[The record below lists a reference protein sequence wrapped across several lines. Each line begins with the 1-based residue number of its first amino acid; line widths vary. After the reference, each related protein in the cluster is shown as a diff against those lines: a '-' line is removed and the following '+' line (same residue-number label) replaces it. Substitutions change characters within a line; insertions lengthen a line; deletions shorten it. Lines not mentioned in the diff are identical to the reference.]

1 MKPFLKWAGGK
12 NQLLKE
18 IDKYKPKQFN
28 TFYEPFVGAGSVFM
42 HLKNE
47 KTRIN
52 DLNSELINTYKVVKD
67 HLPYLL
73 EELRIHENKNSREY
87 FYELREWDRN
97 GLISDKS
104 DVERAARFIYLNKT
118 CYNGLFRVNSMGQF
132 NVPYGRQKNPNIT
145 NSEVLNLVSGF
156 LNKNNVLI
164 TNKDF
169 SDSVS
174 DAKKGDFIYL
184 DPPYAPLTN
193 NSQNFLGYTLSGFSN
208 EEQQRVFNT
217 FLELDKKGCYVML
230 SNSDAAVIR
239 ELYQDFKKS
248 TYVVEAKRLINSR
261 SSNRGK
267 INELIILNY
276 TPEFK

>member
-67 HLPYLL
+67 HLPHLL

-217 FLELDKKGCYVML
+217 FLELDRKGCYVML

-239 ELYQDFKKS
+239 ELYQDFKKT
-248 TYVVEAKRLINSR
+248 TYVVEAKRLINST

>member
-67 HLPYLL
+67 HLPHLL
-73 EELRIHENKNSREY
+73 EKLRIHENKNSREY

-217 FLELDKKGCYVML
+217 FLELDRKGCYVML

-239 ELYQDFKKS
+239 ELYQDFKKT
-248 TYVVEAKRLINSR
+248 TYVVEAKRLINST